1 MPKRMTYNAGF
12 LKPDSTEI
20 ILENF
25 KGKDLRTY
33 LESLLLQHYNIEFKF
48 TSYGVYDLR
57 LRRDR
62 ISKYIRIIIAHC
74 EICENPN

>member
-1 MPKRMTYNAGF
+1 MPKLMSYNAIF

-25 KGKDLRTY
+25 KTKDLLTY
-33 LESLLLQHYNIEFKF
+33 LESLLLQHYNIEFHF

-57 LRRDR
+57 VRRDR
-62 ISKYIRIIIAHC
+62 ISKYIRQIIPHC
-74 EICENPN
+74 EICTNPN